1 MTAKT
6 EFRQEQFASAFPVG
20 LDGHYW
26 NLVRNRVI
34 LDRVRR
40 LGGGRV
46 LDVGCGP
53 GIVVDY
59 LRQQGV
65 DCRGVELAPLNVSE
79 HLREFIRTGMAA
91 QDLPETER
99 KSTAIIILGDVI
111 EHLPEPAEFLK
122 LLSGAFPNLKG
133 FIIAVPARRELWSN
147 YDIYYGHFRRY
158 DLALARS
165 TIASAG
171 LTTMDV
177 QYLFRLLYLP
187 ARLLLSITGRR
198 PTEIRA
204 PVGMLKVVHKIISYV
219 LLADAFGLPSLLPG
233 TSVLITAS
241 SRPAVT
247 QVILPRS

>member
-6 EFRQEQFASAFPVG
+6 EFRQEQFASAFPIG
-20 LDGHYW
+20 LDAHYW
-26 NLVRNRVI
+26 NLVRNRII

-59 LRQQGV
+59 LRRRGV

-79 HLREFIRTGMAA
+79 HLNEFIRTGMAA
-91 QDLPETER
+91 QDLPEAER
-99 KSTAIIILGDVI
+99 NSTNIIILGDVI
-111 EHLPEPAEFLK
+111 EHLPEPAEFLR
-122 LLSGAFPNLKG
+122 LLSGAFPNLKA

-171 LTTMDV
+171 LTTIDA

-187 ARLLLSITGRR
+187 ARLVLAITGRR
-198 PTEIRA
+198 RTGIKA
-204 PVGMLKVVHKIISYV
+204 PVRMSKVAHKIISYL
-219 LLADAFGLPSLLPG
+219 LLADAFGLPNGLPG

-241 SRPAVT
+241 GRPAT
-247 QVILPRS
+247 AQAILPGS